1 MKALGI
7 VYSQYR
13 LQPNDDNLYEA
24 HFLKACHFLKLLLPR
39 EEKVGEMYSPSMLD
53 MATLNHNAWLF
64 KGATKAN
71 DVDTMPI
78 TMNPLMQL

>member
-1 MKALGI
+1 MKAPKL

-13 LQPNDDNLYEA
+13 LQPNEDNLFEA
-24 HFLKACHFLKLLLPR
+24 HFKSLKDCYCQER
-39 EEKVGEMYSPSMLD
+39 KVRAMYSPSMLD
-53 MATLNHNAWLF
+53 MATLNHEAWLF

-78 TMNPLMQL
+78 AINPLTQL